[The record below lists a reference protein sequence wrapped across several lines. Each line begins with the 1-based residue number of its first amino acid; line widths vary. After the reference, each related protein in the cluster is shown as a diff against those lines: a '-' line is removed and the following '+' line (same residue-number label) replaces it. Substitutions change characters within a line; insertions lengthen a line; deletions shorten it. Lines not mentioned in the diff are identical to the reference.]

1 MNDMHLALHGVAL
14 KKHANA
20 AAVAAAVGLEL
31 ERADALLKEAAAGA
45 RLAEAQGAYVL
56 TPAGRMILD
65 NQYSRYYGAL
75 RADAAFVAAYDR
87 FERVNLEL
95 KQIVTDWQMLD
106 VGGQKVRNDH
116 SSADYDAAVL
126 DRLSDLHE
134 RFALILTQLIED
146 LPRLAIYRR
155 KLEHALEEAEAGRIE
170 WISDAKRE
178 SYHTVWFEMHEDLLR
193 VLGRTREE

>member
-20 AAVAAAVGLEL
+20 AAVAAAVGLEV

-65 NQYSRYYGAL
+65 NQYARHYGEL

-87 FERVNLEL
+87 FERVNVEL
-95 KQIVTDWQMLD
+95 KQIVTDWQVLD
-106 VGGQKVRNDH
+106 VGGQKLRNDH
-116 SSADYDAAVL
+116 SNADHDAAVL
-126 DRLSDLHE
+126 DRLGRLHE
-134 RFALILTQLIED
+134 RFEPILAQLIKG
-146 LPRLAIYRR
+146 LPRLAVYRH
-155 KLEHALEEAEAGRIE
+155 KLEQALEEAEAGRIE
-170 WISDAKRE
+170 WVSDAKIE